1 MYQEK
6 GAAIKTEYK
15 NNMIKNGINSNQFGH
30 IKSVANEA
38 IKPKT
43 KTVGIKFEKYLFV
56 QNFFLGKKGIR

>member
-1 MYQEK
+1 
-6 GAAIKTEYK
+6 
-15 NNMIKNGINSNQFGH
+15 MIKNGINSNQFGH